1 MLWFEET
8 RTFATKIALRDE
20 QGSYTYQELFYKAQ
34 QVAFFLLNKQ
44 QEQHLQN
51 QRIAYLFPSCKE
63 YAAVQ
68 WGIWLSGGVAVPLSP
83 LHPKAEMEYFIQD
96 SSASLVVL
104 YNHFASESFSIP
116 SITWQEIEQCSENL
130 QSFSTLPKIDSE
142 SPALMIYTSGTTGK
156 PKGVVLTHKNLRF
169 QIETLVKAWEW
180 KNTDKILH
188 VLPLHH
194 IHGIVNA
201 LHCALYAGAEVVFLP
216 KFHAQKVWQMWQQ
229 EPFSVFMAV
238 PTIYKR
244 LIDEWHKADEKEK
257 IAMQNACKS
266 MRLMISGSAALPVSI
281 LEEWQKISGHFLLER
296 YGMSEIGMAISNP
309 LHGKRK
315 AGFVGVPLPNI
326 QVRLV
331 DENNQSVQEGQ
342 AGEIQVKGDNVFVG
356 YWNRAEATQESFT
369 DDGFFRT
376 GDIALQDEE
385 GYFKILGRKSTDII
399 KTAGY
404 KVSAIEIEETLRQHP
419 QINDCTVVGIDDE
432 DKGEKIVAFVIPKS
446 KELDEVALK
455 NWLKEIFAHYK
466 IPSQILF
473 VEDFPRNAMGKV
485 VKSELKK
492 LLK

>member
-1 MLWFEET
+1 MLWLKTNHFC
-8 RTFATKIALRDE
+8 KNIAIRDE
-20 QGSYTYQELFYKAQ
+20 KGHYTYQELLEKAQ
-34 QVAFFLLNKQ
+34 KVALFLLANQ
-44 QEQHLQN
+44 GTNHLQGA
-51 QRIAYLFPSCKE
+51 RIAHLFPSCFE
-63 YAAVQ
+63 YVAVQ
-68 WGIWLSGGVAVPLSP
+68 WGIWLAGGISVPLSP

-96 SSASLVVL
+96 SKAYLVVL
-104 YNHFASESFSIP
+104 HNDFASENFSVP
-116 SITWQEIEQCSENL
+116 SITWQKTEQYLENL
-130 QSFSTLPKIDSE
+130 QNFSMMPKIDAE
-142 SPALMIYTSGTTGK
+142 NPALIIYTSGTTGK

-169 QIETLVKAWEW
+169 QIETLTKAWEW

-201 LHCALYAGAEVVFLP
+201 LHCALYAKAEVVFLP
-216 KFHAQKVWQMWQQ
+216 KFDAQKVWQMWQK

-238 PTIYKR
+238 PTMYKR
-244 LIDEWHKADEKEK
+244 LIDEWQKASEAEK

-281 LEEWQKISGHFLLER
+281 LEKWESISGHFLLER

-331 DENNQSVQEGQ
+331 DENNQPVQKGE
-342 AGEIQVKGDNVFVG
+342 AGEIQIKGDNVFVG

-369 DDGFFRT
+369 LDGFFKT

-419 QINDCTVVGIDDE
+419 QINDCAVVGIDDE
-432 DKGEKIVAFVIPKS
+432 DKGEKTVAFVIPKS
-446 KELDEVALK
+446 KELDEVSLK
-455 NWLKEIFAHYK
+455 NWLKEILTYYK
-466 IPSQILF
+466 IPSKILF
-473 VEDFPRNAMGKV
+473 VKDFPRNAMGKV
-485 VKSELKK
+485 VKPELKK
-492 LLK
+492 LFK